1 MKITI
6 ILVVSIFL
14 LTFVSIC
21 RLSAQNFASEGTWE
35 VGGNVSY
42 TSTTSVSNGETS
54 ENSLGVFS
62 LDVPFY
68 YFVIDGL
75 ELGIIPSYQN
85 FSSGGSSASIFN
97 ILFGTAYN
105 IKTNSSAYPFI
116 EGRIGY
122 NTTSNGTTRTG
133 IVWAIIGGVK
143 AQVGSNALINF
154 GISYTQ
160 STLNSENQEGG
171 RSGTNV
177 IGGQVGFTVF
187 FGK

>member
-6 ILVVSIFL
+6 KLVVSIFF
-14 LTFVSIC
+14 LTFVSINS
-21 RLSAQNFASEGTWE
+21 LSAQSFASEGTWE

-42 TSTTSVSNGETS
+42 TSITSVSNGETS
-54 ENSLGVFS
+54 ENSLGIFS
-62 LDVPFY
+62 IDVPFY

-75 ELGIIPSYQN
+75 ELGLIPSYQN
-85 FSSGGSSASIFN
+85 LSSGGSSASVFD
-97 ILFGTAYN
+97 ILFGAAYN

-116 EGRIGY
+116 EGRVGY
-122 NTTSNGTTRTG
+122 NTTSNGSTRTG

-143 AQVGSNALINF
+143 AQVGGNALINF

-160 STLNSENQEGG
+160 STLNTENQEGG
-171 RSGTNV
+171 RNGTNV